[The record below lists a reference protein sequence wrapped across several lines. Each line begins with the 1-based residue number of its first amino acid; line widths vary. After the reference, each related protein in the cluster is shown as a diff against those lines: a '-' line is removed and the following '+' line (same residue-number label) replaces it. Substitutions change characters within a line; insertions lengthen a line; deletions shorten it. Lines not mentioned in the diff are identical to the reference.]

1 MSSFIDILNTSI
13 TYINIKD
20 VNMERLKTLR
30 EAKKYT
36 QLWLGMQIGV
46 SQETISGYEI
56 GKAVPPADMLIK
68 LADLLNTS
76 VDYLLERTDI
86 KEFNPINKSDLNEQE
101 RELFTLFRALPTEK
115 KERAIGLM
123 IGLSE

>member
-1 MSSFIDILNTSI
+1 MEKLKLLRDEKKI
-13 TYINIKD
+13 TQI
-20 VNMERLKTLR
+20 RLATEL
-30 EAKKYT
+30 
-36 QLWLGMQIGV
+36 GV

-68 LADLLNTS
+68 LANALNTS

-86 KEFNPINKSDLNEQE
+86 KEFKPLNKSDLSEKE
-101 RELFTLFRALPTEK
+101 RELIALFRTLPADK

-123 IGLSE
+123 MGLKE

>member
-1 MSSFIDILNTSI
+1 MDIIYI
-13 TYINIKD
+13 TKIYADIRG

-30 EAKKYT
+30 EAKKIT
-36 QLWLGMQIGV
+36 QLRLGMDLGV

-68 LADLLNTS
+68 LADALNTS
-76 VDYLLERTDI
+76 IDYILQRTDI
-86 KEFNPINKSDLNEQE
+86 KEFKPLKKSDLTEKE
-101 RELFTLFRALPTEK
+101 RELFELFQMLSNEK

-123 IGLSE
+123 MGLKE